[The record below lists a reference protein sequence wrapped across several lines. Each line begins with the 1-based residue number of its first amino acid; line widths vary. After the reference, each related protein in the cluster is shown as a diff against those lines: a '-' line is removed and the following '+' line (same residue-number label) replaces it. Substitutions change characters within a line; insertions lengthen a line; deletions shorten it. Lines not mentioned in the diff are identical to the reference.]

1 MNHVSEK
8 HQKMT
13 GKILLFVSLISVFYF
28 MYKGAKLITATYLTT
43 FSIKSRREAVDR
55 AMLDAAILAL

>member
-13 GKILLFVSLISVFYF
+13 GKIVLFVFLICVFYF
-28 MYKGAKLITATYLTT
+28 MYAGAEVITATYLTT
-43 FSIKSRREAVDR
+43 FSVKSRKEAVDR
-55 AMLDAAILAL
+55 AMLDSAIL